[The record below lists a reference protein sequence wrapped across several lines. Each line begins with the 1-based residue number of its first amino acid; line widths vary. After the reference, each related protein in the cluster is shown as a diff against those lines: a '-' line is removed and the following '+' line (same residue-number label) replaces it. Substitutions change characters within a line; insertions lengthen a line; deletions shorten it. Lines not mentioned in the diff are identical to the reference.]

1 MHIRWGPIPHWLHQS
16 LRWKII
22 AMAIIPTVLVQIAV
36 GAVAFIAYNTIVADL
51 MINRDR
57 ELAQLAAQQ
66 LATSLT
72 TEGDHLTRQGFIT
85 MLFQN
90 PGPAQGDAPPTPLP
104 EVATQPRDANSGLV
118 ILNASGQVVETRPE
132 RPELYGQ
139 DWSTRPY
146 VRQAMDSLQP
156 VFTDVVP
163 DGFQGAGVII
173 TVIPVTDSGG
183 TLQGLALNLL
193 SLNSNG
199 AEEFYSKI
207 AQTLWRAENSSAYLV
222 DGNGQVIYHTDPAFI
237 GQDFTTQAAVQK
249 VLAGQ
254 QGAMS
259 TTDPTGQPV
268 IASFASVPNTSW
280 GLVVEDDWNAITRP
294 MRGYQIILA
303 LLLALGVL
311 SPTVVVALGMQR
323 IVAPIETL
331 TAATREIAK
340 GEFAQTI
347 TVHTGDEIEALATQ
361 FNQMTAQL
369 QESYTHLEQRVQE
382 RTAQLAT
389 ATALADRLAERYR
402 MISALTSD
410 YVYHITLTPTGDF
423 VLDWATEA
431 FSRFTGYPPE
441 ELAQRGGWLALI
453 LPADLPFYLQRRR
466 ALEISSQT
474 WTTPDVFE
482 YRILAHDG
490 EIRWLRD
497 YWQPIWDPEEQ
508 RISSIL
514 GAAQDITERKRA
526 EEALRQAT
534 EQAQRSAE
542 AAEAANRAKSAF
554 LANMSH
560 ELRTPL
566 NAILGYVQLM
576 ARDPHTTPQQREY
589 LTTIGRSG
597 EHLLG
602 LINDVLTMSKI
613 EAGRTGIQEHT
624 FNLHRLL
631 AGLEEMFRLRAV
643 EKNLTLIL
651 DIAAG
656 VPPHVQTDEGKLRQ
670 ILMNLLGNAVKFTRE
685 GGVTLRVGV
694 KNQPPTSETPIW
706 LRFEVEDTGPGIAP
720 EEMPQ
725 LFEPFA
731 QTSTGRES
739 REGTGLG
746 LPISRQFVTLL
757 GGEFTVDSVVG
768 QGSRFGFA
776 IPVKPAT
783 AGAEEPELLPSHRR
797 AVGLAPGQPHYRLLV
812 VEDQTTNRELLTQ
825 LLTGL
830 GFEVRCAVNGQA
842 GVEQWEQWQ
851 PDLVWMDMRMP
862 VLDGYEATR
871 QIKARAQ
878 TLARKAVVV
887 ALTAS
892 AFEEDRAAILAA
904 GCDDFV
910 RKPFREDD
918 MLAALTRHLGVQ
930 FAYEEE
936 VKTGPQTDTSRPADP
951 APAEPTRAAL
961 QAALE
966 ELPVSWVTALHQATQ
981 QLDADWMQSLME
993 QIQGSAPY
1001 LAEALWQWFKEF
1013 DYGKIMQLTATV
1025 LHTGG
1030 QK

>member
-1 MHIRWGPIPHWLHQS
+1 MHIRWGQIPHWLHQS

-66 LATSLT
+66 LAASLT

-85 MLFQN
+85 TLFQSL
-90 PGPAQGDAPPTPLP
+90 GPAQDDGTPTPPP
-104 EVATQPRDANSGLV
+104 EIASQRDANSGLV
-118 ILNASGQVVETRPE
+118 ILDASGRVVETRPE

-139 DWSTRPY
+139 DWSTRAY
-146 VRQAMDSLQP
+146 VRQAIDSLQP

-173 TVIPVTDSGG
+173 TVMPVTDSSGA
-183 TLQGLALNLL
+183 LQGLVLNLL

-280 GLVVEDDWNAITRP
+280 GLIVEDDWNAITRP

-311 SPTVVVALGMQR
+311 SPTAVVAFGMQR

-361 FNQMTAQL
+361 FNRMAAQL
-369 QESYTHLEQRVQE
+369 QESYAHLEQRVQE
-382 RTAQLAT
+382 RTAQLAAT
-389 ATALADRLAERYR
+389 TALADRLAERYR
-402 MISALTSD
+402 LISALTSD

-466 ALEISSQT
+466 ALEISPKT

-514 GAAQDITERKRA
+514 GAAQDVTERKRA

-542 AAEAANRAKSAF
+542 AAEAANRAKSIF

-576 ARDPHTTPQQREY
+576 ARDPQTTPQQHEY
-589 LTTIGRSG
+589 LATIGRSG

-613 EAGRTGIQEHT
+613 EAGRAGVQEHA

-631 AGLEEMFRLRAV
+631 AGLEEMFRLRAA

-651 DIAAG
+651 DIAID
-656 VPPHVQTDEGKLRQ
+656 VPRHIQTDEGKLRQ
-670 ILMNLLGNAVKFTRE
+670 ILMNLLSNAVKFTEE
-685 GGVTLRVGV
+685 GGVTLRAGV
-694 KNQPPTSETPIW
+694 MRNPPAAPEAPLW

-720 EEMPQ
+720 EERPL

-731 QTSTGRES
+731 QTSSGQKS
-739 REGTGLG
+739 KEGTGLG
-746 LPISRQFVTLL
+746 LPISHQFVTLL
-757 GGEFTVDSVVG
+757 GGEFTVESVVG

-783 AGAEEPELLPSHRR
+783 AGAEESELLPAHRR
-797 AVGLAPGQPHYRLLV
+797 TVGLVPGQPLYRLLV
-812 VEDQTTNRELLTQ
+812 VEDQVTNRELLVR
-825 LLTGL
+825 LLTSL
-830 GFEVRCAVNGQA
+830 GFEVRSAANGQA

-878 TLARKAVVV
+878 TLARRAVVV

-910 RKPFREDD
+910 RKPFREEEIFG
-918 MLAALTRHLGVQ
+918 ALTRHLGVQ
-930 FAYEEE
+930 FTYTEDEP
-936 VKTGPQTDTSRPADP
+936 VKAGPPP
-951 APAEPTRAAL
+951 AAL
-961 QAALE
+961 QTALA
-966 ELPVSWVTALHQATQ
+966 ELPRAWITRLHQATQ
-981 QLDADWMQSLME
+981 QLDAELMQSLIE
-993 QIQGSAPY
+993 QIQETAPS
-1001 LAEALWQWFKEF
+1001 LAETLGQWFKEF
-1013 DYGKIMQLTATV
+1013 DYEKIMQLTTV
-1025 LHTGG
+1025 ILHTEE
-1030 QK
+1030 QA